1 MIQELIQ
8 ELVER
13 DETCHTADVE
23 LARPRRRPPSPTRDS
38 ELFYLPRQS
47 KVCRSATPRCP
58 EKVSEV
64 RSQIFVVEQA
74 IIIIIIIIITTI
86 TITIPSET
94 GI

>member
-1 MIQELIQ
+1 MIQEL
-8 ELVER
+8 
-13 DETCHTADVE
+13 
-23 LARPRRRPPSPTRDS
+23 RRRPPSPTRDS

-64 RSQIFVVEQA
+64 RRFVEQA